1 MQQDTNGFKLIQ
13 EMLKFLAQDSKQTL
27 PKRENQTLPKSNNSV
42 SGNEPRL
49 QFSSGSHLADSSS
62 SLKGKYLISETK
74 QRIRE
79 VNRMDENSSFV
90 FTCYVKTVL

>member
-13 EMLKFLAQDSKQTL
+13 EILKFLAQDSKQTL
-27 PKRENQTLPKSNNSV
+27 PKRENQTLPKSNSNV
-42 SGNEPRL
+42 SGNE

-62 SLKGKYLISETK
+62 SLKGKYLISQTK

-79 VNRMDENSSFV
+79 VNRMGENSSFV